1 MILLTGASGFIG
13 YNILKSINSDP
24 FFSNHEVIVIDKDDG
39 KHLINN
45 KDINFSQYINFED
58 IDKIN
63 ALDWNSSTIIFHLGA
78 CSDTTE
84 TNSAYLKKMNLDSS
98 KFWLEKTI
106 DHSSTLLYAS
116 SASVYGDRPEEMGSF
131 SEFDKKFPINLY
143 AKSKADFDDYLLN
156 TDIKSATIFGLRY
169 FNVFG
174 PGEDHKKN
182 MCSPIMHFCKQAIE
196 LSELRVFSGYDEY
209 SSKSYKRD
217 FIYIED
223 AVNLTISLAKKGLQK
238 SSEKEIFN
246 IGSGQSHSFY
256 KIAEIVAA
264 EAKKYVDKD
273 IKIKEVPFPNHLKN
287 KYQHFTK
294 ASQEKICKEVG
305 DYQFTSFEDSVKNY
319 ANYLFNKN

>member
-1 MILLTGASGFIG
+1 
-13 YNILKSINSDP
+13 
-24 FFSNHEVIVIDKDDG
+24 
-39 KHLINN
+39 
-45 KDINFSQYINFED
+45 
-58 IDKIN
+58 
-63 ALDWNSSTIIFHLGA
+63 
-78 CSDTTE
+78 
-84 TNSAYLKKMNLDSS
+84 
-98 KFWLEKTI
+98 
-106 DHSSTLLYAS
+106 
-116 SASVYGDRPEEMGSF
+116 
-131 SEFDKKFPINLY
+131 
-143 AKSKADFDDYLLN
+143 
-156 TDIKSATIFGLRY
+156 
-169 FNVFG
+169 
-174 PGEDHKKN
+174 
-182 MCSPIMHFCKQAIE
+182 MHFCKQAIE

-273 IKIKEVPFPNHLKN
+273 IKIKEVPFQTTSKINTNILQKPHKK
-287 KYQHFTK
+287 KYAREF
-294 ASQEKICKEVG
+294 G